1 MYKVL
6 IIDDDKLAR
15 KGVISM
21 VPWEKCNL
29 TVVGDVANGMQA
41 LEYLENHP
49 VDLAIVDLSMP
60 VISGMDFIRES
71 SQKYPGLKFV
81 ILTFHED
88 FENVQNAIRY
98 GVLDYISKL
107 RLEEMDCEEVFQRI
121 GRLMSHETTEESG
134 VNGMGRTGSGLPDTR
149 ELSYE
154 QLEEMR
160 TVWCSLKWIYSNRE
174 FKRQIEKL
182 SRSRISERQ
191 LERIMMWVEQELE
204 SRFGYASPVPYL
216 IDKQEGFTW
225 LHECRE
231 GLYSYVKKLNEYQIM
246 NVCILKAVIYI
257 RENIGQGLTSENVAQ
272 SINMSRSYFSTSF
285 KLVTG
290 ETFNDFIKEERISMA
305 KQILESGFVRTED
318 LAVMVGYE
326 DSKYFAKLFQAE
338 TGMNCSEYA
347 KQFSA
352 RQN

>member
-41 LEYLENHP
+41 LEYLEHHP

-60 VISGMDFIRES
+60 VISGMDFIRQS
-71 SQKYPGLKFV
+71 KLKYPGLKYV

-121 GRLMSHETTEESG
+121 GRLMSAEEAEGAG
-134 VNGMGRTGSGLPDTR
+134 VNGEGRTSAGLPDTQ
-149 ELSYE
+149 ELSHE

-160 TVWCSLKWIYSNRE
+160 SIWCSLKWIYSDRE
-174 FKRQIEKL
+174 FKNQLANIVE
-182 SRSRISERQ
+182 SRISERQ
-191 LERIMMWVEQELE
+191 LERILMWVEQELE
-204 SRFGYASPVPYL
+204 SGFAYASRVPYL
-216 IDKQEGFTW
+216 MNKQEGFMW
-225 LHECRE
+225 LRECRE
-231 GLYSYVKKLNEYQIM
+231 GLYSYVRKQNEYQIM
-246 NVCILKAVIYI
+246 NVCMLKAVIYI
-257 RENIGQGLTSENVAQ
+257 RENIGQGLTSESVAQ

-290 ETFNDFIKEERISMA
+290 ETFNDFIKEERISLA
-305 KQILESGFVRTED
+305 KQILENGYVRTED
-318 LAVMVGYE
+318 LAVRVGYE

-347 KQFSA
+347 KQFST
-352 RQN
+352 